1 MIKEIIKKS
10 IRNGKFIQ
18 NPIIFRLKLRPGSS
32 IIEHTFGTGVLAK
45 WICYSN
51 APGSAGIGAGFDSH
65 GAASSGA

>member
-18 NPIIFRLKLRPGSS
+18 NPTIFRLKSRKDSS
-32 IIEHTFGTGVLAK
+32 IIEHTFGTGVLIK

-51 APGSAGIGAGFDSH
+51 APGSAGIGAGFDSD